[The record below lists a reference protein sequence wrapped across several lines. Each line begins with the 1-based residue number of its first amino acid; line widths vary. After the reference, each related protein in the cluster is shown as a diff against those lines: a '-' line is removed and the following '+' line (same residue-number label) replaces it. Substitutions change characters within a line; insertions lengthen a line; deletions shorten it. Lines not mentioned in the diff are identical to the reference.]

1 MDIKHSA
8 DIPTEDPFGECS
20 LAPKFQLGEVVITT
34 AAKEVLPQNEVFR
47 ALFRHERGDWGDV
60 SKEDWNENTF
70 SLLNE
75 FRLLSSYKT
84 TEGEAFWILTEADRS
99 VTTILLPSE
108 Y

>member
-1 MDIKHSA
+1 MDIKRST
-8 DIPTEDPFGECS
+8 DIPTEGPFGECS
-20 LAPKFQLGEVVITT
+20 LTPKFKLGEVVITT
-34 AAKEVLPQNEVFR
+34 AAKGVILQNEVLR

-60 SKEDWNENTF
+60 SKEDWNENIF

-84 TEGEAFWILTEADRS
+84 KEGEAFWILTEADRS